1 MTLAPAS
8 TNADTRSLPIPPA
21 APVMRTCF
29 LDRLTTTELYCYACE
44 IRDRDTNQLFGKTG
58 KAH

>member
-1 MTLAPAS
+1 
-8 TNADTRSLPIPPA
+8 
-21 APVMRTCF
+21 MRTCF
-29 LDRLTTTELYCYACE
+29 LDRLTTTELNCYECE